1 MATRSEDKPTRLTSR
16 GADGAGGW
24 LASAC
29 RLILNVRLGILVVTL
44 LSLGQEEHRVLT
56 AAAIVIAAV
65 ASLYPVLRWDQVG
78 PALVRHPSYLAG
90 ELVLAVL
97 ILVLTGVDSPF
108 FFYTLGTAL
117 LGGLVYGYAGA
128 ALFSVMLI
136 VGFAYAIYIRSEF
149 DSTLVD
155 FRTLV
160 VLPAL
165 YPIVAV
171 AGAGA
176 RRVFDRQAEAEEAL
190 AEQERTMAAQAE
202 RERLA
207 RDMHDSLAK
216 TVHGIGFAALA
227 LSRRIEVDPPG
238 AVEDARKLAAD
249 ARTAAQEARELLSG
263 LRGRDDAELPLP
275 TAIRSEAARWGERTG
290 TRVGGSLD
298 DVGPLP
304 TLVLRE
310 LRWIL
315 KEALANVE
323 RYAHASRVDV
333 HLRRLGDR
341 VVMTVADDGAGFEA
355 PDDLD
360 SLAGVGSF
368 GLAGMRERARLAG
381 GELSV
386 ESEPGD
392 GTVISVWVP
401 AGAPPRQ
408 RETPEPPPTAAPS
421 DTVRDQVEGF
431 TWQ

>member
-1 MATRSEDKPTRLTSR
+1 MADRPAVRLEGR

-29 RLILNVRLGILVVTL
+29 RLILNVRAAILLITL
-44 LSLGQEEHRVLT
+44 VSLREEEHRGLVV
-56 AAAIVIAAV
+56 AALLVASV
-65 ASLYPVLRWDQVG
+65 ASLVPVLRWERVG
-78 PALVRHPSYLAG
+78 PILVRHPSYLAG
-90 ELVLAVL
+90 ELVLAAL
-97 ILVLTGVDSPF
+97 ILILTGVDSPF
-108 FFYTLGTAL
+108 FFFTLGTAL
-117 LGGLVYGYAGA
+117 LGGLVYGYPGA

-136 VGFAYAIYIRSEF
+136 VGYGYAIHLRSSI

-155 FRTLV
+155 FRTIV
-160 VLPAL
+160 VLPSL

-176 RRVFDRQAEAEEAL
+176 RRLLDRQAEAEQTL
-190 AEQERTMAAQAE
+190 ADQERTLAAQAE

-275 TAIRSEAARWGERTG
+275 TAIRSEAARWAERTG
-290 TRVGGSLD
+290 VRIGGSLD

-304 TLVLRE
+304 SLALRE

-323 RYAHASRVDV
+323 RYAHATRVDV
-333 HLRRLGDR
+333 HLRRLGGR
-341 VVMTVADDGAGFEA
+341 VVLTVADDGAGFDV

-360 SLAGVGSF
+360 QLAGGSF
-368 GLAGMRERARLAG
+368 GLRGMRERARLVG
-381 GELSV
+381 GDLSV

-401 AGAPPRQ
+401 AGAPARQ
-408 RETPEPPPTAAPS
+408 PEGPEPPPPAAAS
-421 DTVRDQVEGF
+421 SGTVAEGAVEGF